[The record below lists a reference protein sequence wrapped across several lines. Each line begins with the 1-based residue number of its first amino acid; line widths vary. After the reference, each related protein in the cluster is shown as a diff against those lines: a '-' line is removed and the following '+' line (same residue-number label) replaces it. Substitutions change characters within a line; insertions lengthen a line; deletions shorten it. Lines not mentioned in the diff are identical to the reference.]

1 MEGEEA
7 GKEER
12 RIGGGGEKEGKSTTL
27 KSSKVTAPPLV
38 AVLFSN
44 SSVPFASK
52 LVCRIYMAPP
62 KLLWNLLVPV
72 KTTGKRKV
80 NSELWLM
87 A

>member
-1 MEGEEA
+1 MGREE
-7 GKEER
+7 E
-12 RIGGGGEKEGKSTTL
+12 EGKSTTL

-44 SSVPFASK
+44 INVPLASN

-62 KLLWNLLVPV
+62 ELLQKILVPV
-72 KTTGKRKV
+72 KTRGSRKV
-80 NSELWLM
+80 KSELWLM